1 MYTDFFGLREPP
13 FNSTQDS
20 RFFFPS
26 PQHEEALACL
36 VYAVQERKGLVV
48 ITGEVGSGKSLAIHM
63 LIKRLGSDA
72 EAAVLSTSQLAG
84 MDLLQGVCREFQV
97 PLEASSNTMES
108 LAALEE
114 YLLAVAG
121 KNRPAVLV
129 LDDAHA
135 LSETNLE
142 QLRLISN
149 LEVSGGKLMQ
159 VVLAGQQDLNQCLQ
173 KNSAKQ
179 LRQRVFR
186 NYHITRLSSDLTRS
200 YIRLRLQVAGQ
211 DDSRIFQDA
220 AIELIHEYSNGIPR
234 LINNLCDNLLLSA
247 YSDDTK
253 TIDRKRVNL
262 VIDEMMASSQ
272 AHDAGVSDGCPDDV
286 EQAISEITNQYVR
299 SLEAQIG
306 ELETA
311 GADTDQRIHE
321 LHRLSAKLQ
330 AQELKLTE
338 HQPAIDAKIR
348 DLHRLTAT
356 LQAQEESLGQREKA
370 VTLRVE
376 ELQALSE
383 RLDVQDNKMSERE
396 IKLAQQLRNVQRLS
410 ASLAEQ
416 DAKLDERADFIDKK
430 LANRQVSFDRELNEC
445 KRAINRKWEVIKQLM
460 AQYESKE
467 TTRTKRLAT
476 MDQQLLRFEKS
487 RGAIADIAKR
497 QDELVNRSRQAQL
510 DLENKAKQTEQAGAH
525 LGQLLQKAD
534 IMLNQPKELMATAE
548 RQMEQVER
556 MTQIVQK
563 ATDALQKTV
572 RQSLGSS
579 KKITAEG
586 RELSQ
591 RLEGLE
597 EDASASLKDLEERCA
612 KTHELRE
619 VLRQI
624 YDQSASR
631 VQELGT
637 LMTETERA
645 MAKLP
650 KQLDQLRENSVHPTR
665 LMKELRSVGSAA
677 ERNLHDGQLRLA
689 ELRTMIERANKAR
702 RSIEALVTA
711 TRRVADNRRSA
722 AAPGQISTAAE
733 GLGESQSTA
742 LADKI
747 DSLTET
753 VRRSRGRGWPTRS
766 PLAPS
771 NTSPP
776 AAGTADQA

>member
-1 MYTDFFGLREPP
+1 
-13 FNSTQDS
+13 
-20 RFFFPS
+20 
-26 PQHEEALACL
+26 
-36 VYAVQERKGLVV
+36 
-48 ITGEVGSGKSLAIHM
+48 
-63 LIKRLGSDA
+63 
-72 EAAVLSTSQLAG
+72 
-84 MDLLQGVCREFQV
+84 
-97 PLEASSNTMES
+97 MET

-114 YLLAVAG
+114 FLLAVAG

-142 QLRLISN
+142 QLRLMIN

-159 VVLAGQQDLNQCLQ
+159 VVLSGQQDLNQCLQ
-173 KNSAKQ
+173 RNSAKQ

-200 YIRLRLQVAGQ
+200 YIRLRLEVAGQ
-211 DDSRIFQDA
+211 ENSKIFEDSA
-220 AIELIHEYSNGIPR
+220 LELIHEYANGIPR

-262 VIDEMMASSQ
+262 VIDEMMASSDV
-272 AHDAGVSDGCPDDV
+272 HGTGVSGGCPDDV
-286 EQAISEITNQYVR
+286 DQAISEITNQYVQ

-306 ELETA
+306 ELEVA

-330 AQELKLTE
+330 AQELKLNE
-338 HQPAIDAKIR
+338 HQPMIDAKIR
-348 DLHRLTAT
+348 DLHRLTAK
-356 LQAQEESLGQREKA
+356 LQAQEESLGQREQALTK
-370 VTLRVE
+370 RVE
-376 ELQALSE
+376 ELQGLSE
-383 RLDVQDNKMSERE
+383 RLDVQDSRMSERE
-396 IKLAQQLRNVQRLS
+396 VKLAQQLRDVQRLS
-410 ASLAEQ
+410 VSLVEQ
-416 DAKLDERADFIDKK
+416 DAKLSERADFIDKK

-460 AQYESKE
+460 AQYETKE
-467 TTRTKRLAT
+467 TMRTKRLAA
-476 MDQQLLRFEKS
+476 MDQAILRFEQS
-487 RGAIADIAKR
+487 RGAIADMTKR
-497 QDELVNRSRQAQL
+497 QDELVGKAKEAQL
-510 DLENKAKQTEQAGAH
+510 DLTNRTRQAEQAGTH
-525 LGQLLQKAD
+525 LSQLLQKSD
-534 IMLNQPKELMATAE
+534 LMLNQPKEIMATAE
-548 RQMEQVER
+548 RQMEQVDR
-556 MTQIVQK
+556 MTKIVQK

-572 RQSLGSS
+572 RESVDCS
-579 KKITAEG
+579 KQLTAEG
-586 RELSQ
+586 KELSQ
-591 RLEGLE
+591 RLEGIE
-597 EDASASLKDLEERCA
+597 EDASASLKDLEDRCG

-631 VQELGT
+631 VEELKT
-637 LMTETERA
+637 LMTDSERA

-702 RSIEALVTA
+702 KSIEALVTA

-722 AAPGQISTAAE
+722 AAPGTIGPGQTGRGEGQINTLS
-733 GLGESQSTA
+733 
-742 LADKI
+742 DKI
-747 DSLTET
+747 DSLTEA
-753 VRRSRGRGWPTRS
+753 VRRSRGRDWPAPA
-766 PLAPS
+766 PLVPS
-771 NTSPP
+771 QTSPP
-776 AAGTADQA
+776 VAGSADPA